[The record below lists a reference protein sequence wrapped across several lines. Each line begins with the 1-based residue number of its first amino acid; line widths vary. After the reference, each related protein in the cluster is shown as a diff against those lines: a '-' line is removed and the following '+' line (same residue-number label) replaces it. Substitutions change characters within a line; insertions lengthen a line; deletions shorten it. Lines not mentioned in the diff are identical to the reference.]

1 MNKIHYLLIATSLLA
16 PSGWLTASA
25 AVSAEQQIEKSAA
38 ASPTSFVSPSQGND
52 GGPMFQS
59 LLERAQSLKG
69 YLFESTLTTFKDG
82 RTIKEIGKV
91 YFKRP
96 NLLRFEVV
104 SGGNRS
110 GAVVVRQAD
119 GSVKAKMGSGL
130 FGAVKLS
137 LSPTSRMLR
146 TANGFNVL
154 DSDFATLIKSS
165 LKSSAKMLATKAPTQ
180 YSSSGR
186 AYVLETYE
194 PDGAVSQRIAID
206 PEQKL
211 PLEWSIF
218 KDGHISSVMRL
229 SNIQIKPDISD
240 DYFVLEK
247 TPETD
252 TKSLL
257 DDTNDKLKNIS
268 MLNLSNGC
276 RPLDTATLEE
286 AKSLL
291 LSIRKNANDIKDTV
305 KELEVAASND
315 QPEGTSG
322 EGKNAAESKSSTK
335 LQKTLLRLAGLEAD
349 FDLLDSIPKALES
362 LQYRKGASI
371 LQNLSAKWK
380 RSAARIDQDIS
391 EMSCTLRDDTSGLKG
406 FFDRASDIAEASTD
420 LEDVLNEALSGVK

>member
-1 MNKIHYLLIATSLLA
+1 MNKIHYLLIAASFLA
-16 PSGWLTASA
+16 PGITASA

-38 ASPTSFVSPSQGND
+38 ASPTNFVSPSQAND
-52 GGPMFQS
+52 GSPLFQT
-59 LLERAQSLKG
+59 LLDRAQSLKG

-82 RTIKEIGKV
+82 RTIKETGKV

-104 SGGNRS
+104 SAGNRS
-110 GAVVVRQAD
+110 GAVVIRQAD
-119 GSVKAKMGSGL
+119 GSVKAKMGNGL
-130 FGAVKLS
+130 FGAIKLS

-146 TANGFNVL
+146 TANGFSVL
-154 DSDFATLIKSS
+154 DSDFVTLIKSS
-165 LKSSAKMLATKAPTQ
+165 LKSTTKMLATKSPTP

-186 AYVLETYE
+186 AYVLEAYE

-206 PEQKL
+206 PDQKL

-257 DDTNDKLKNIS
+257 DSSSDKLKNIS

-276 RPLDTATLEE
+276 RPLDAATLDEV
-286 AKSLL
+286 KNLIL
-291 LSIRKNANDIKDTV
+291 NIRKDANDIKDTV
-305 KELEVAASND
+305 KELASAD
-315 QPEGTSG
+315 DEGSQGTVRDDRNS
-322 EGKNAAESKSSTK
+322 AESPKSSSK

-362 LQYRKGASI
+362 LQYSKGASI
-371 LQNLSAKWK
+371 PQSLSARWK

-406 FFDRASDIAEASTD
+406 FSDRASDIAEATTD
-420 LEDVLNEALSGVK
+420 LEDVLNDALAGVR